1 MTRQAPLVDGP
12 RKRAL
17 QLQASARELLR
28 ADAGAAEAFRGLVP
42 KLRGLHTTD
51 ESKLKAVHKDMA
63 RLLDGMPSSLR
74 RLVARVGPGEGLA
87 RVVIQHLPLFRLD
100 ETDRMECACLC
111 ALEDPERTLPHLAGL
126 ALPPEALVEILLVAA
141 SLQPALDFEEYKKI
155 EVLHLAG
162 DSDEPGAK
170 DTQRRFDQAR
180 GKLSQHVRR
189 HQLTLLPADLK
200 ADAAV
205 LGPALEG
212 LLDQDPFGTLEALR
226 ADPDPGLLA
235 RLPVARRM
243 DLLLHLASHGLGY
256 ASNHLDLFQL
266 PEDAAL
272 HPALERIF
280 QLDLIAGSSIF
291 GVYALEGVHHY
302 PFGLAHLEPLLPRRM
317 SSSDAIAYLRKRTP
331 DADPAK
337 GFREAEIQSTLT
349 MLQDKE
355 VQTFLETLKG
365 EIGLQWKA
373 RFAEAKRETVFGDFD
388 LKIRNILFLLAHATF
403 QDNARFEHLLE
414 TLRETIPAAAEP
426 SILYRLANRHYFLE
440 TIGLNPGLLFLRPS
454 KESPQPALIET
465 AGDYAIRTFLH
476 VGMSLHLRIGDALF
490 RAAPIAWN
498 LLINQYEK
506 LDTALQA
513 LAFMLEGFDT
523 LFTISE
529 SLVADLAC
537 WTPALIEALSEGQ
550 PQVPAPEASGSQE
563 STLRLVTRGTV
574 DRCRDT
580 LNQYCIQ
587 MIRTRAARDGN
598 TPTVIIQGLRLPRSR
613 TDRLFALLEEERK
626 KAMV

>member
-1 MTRQAPLVDGP
+1 MTRQTPLLDGP
-12 RKRAL
+12 WQRAL
-17 QLQASARELLR
+17 QLQASARQIMR
-28 ADAGAAEAFRGLVP
+28 TDAASAEAFRGLVP

-51 ESKLKAVHKDMA
+51 ESKLKAVHKDMT
-63 RLLDGMPSSLR
+63 RLLDGMPASLR
-74 RLVARVGPGEGLA
+74 RFVARVGPGEGLA
-87 RVVIQHLPLFRLD
+87 RVVSQHLPLFRLE
-100 ETDRMECACLC
+100 ETERMECACLC
-111 ALEDPERTLPHLAGL
+111 AMEDPERTLLHLAGL
-126 ALPPEALVEILLVAA
+126 SLPPEALVEILLVAA
-141 SLQPALDFEEYKKI
+141 SLQPVLDFEEFKKI

-180 GKLSQHVRR
+180 GKLSQHVRK
-189 HQLTLLPADLK
+189 HQLTLLPTALK
-200 ADAAV
+200 TDIAI

-212 LLDQDPFGTLEALR
+212 LLGQDPFGTLEALR
-226 ADPDPGLLA
+226 ADPDPGILA
-235 RLPVARRM
+235 RLPVTRRM
-243 DLLLHLASHGLGY
+243 DLLRQLAGHGLGY

-272 HPALERIF
+272 CPALERIF
-280 QLDLIAGSSIF
+280 QMDLIAGSSIF

-302 PFGLAHLEPLLPRRM
+302 PFGLARLEPLLPRRM
-317 SSSDAIAYLRKRTP
+317 SNADAIAYLRKRAP

-337 GFREAEIQSTLT
+337 GFRDAEIQSTLT

-373 RFAEAKRETVFGDFD
+373 RFTEAKRETVFGDFD

-403 QDNARFEHLLE
+403 KDNAHFENLLEHL
-414 TLRETIPAAAEP
+414 RGTIPATAEP

-440 TIGLNPGLLFLRPS
+440 TIGISPGLLFLQPS
-454 KESPQPALIET
+454 RESTQPALIET

-490 RAAPIAWN
+490 RATPIAWN

-506 LDTALQA
+506 MDTALQA
-513 LAFMLEGFDT
+513 LAFMLEGLDT

-529 SLVADLAC
+529 SLVGDLSR

-550 PQVPAPEASGSQE
+550 PQVPPLEASGSPE
-563 STLRLVTRGTV
+563 TTLRLVTRGTV

-587 MIRTRAARDGN
+587 MIRMRASQDGT
-598 TPTVIIQGLRLPRSR
+598 TPTVVIQGLRLPRSR
-613 TDRLFALLEEERK
+613 TDRLFALLEDERK
-626 KAMV
+626 KAMS